1 MPLEEN
7 IISWNVTNWIT
18 VCVMVLLMYAGLGFL
33 QTWWTNRQA
42 AA

>member
-18 VCVMVLLMYAGLGFL
+18 VVVMVLLGYALLGFA
-33 QTWWTNRQA
+33 QSWWTARQA